1 VTPGVA
7 GAINPSGTVA
17 FLDGGSAISGCGAQP
32 VTAGSSSATATC
44 TVSYPSAGSHTIAAT
59 YGGDTNFAGSS
70 SPATTVTV
78 QPVTATFPTTPILDT
93 FAQSPGPL
101 SSSWQSPSLQDAGKV
116 SVATSG
122 QTISSGGAAS
132 AIWQAT
138 SFGANQQAYL
148 TVPVL
153 PATGDFFQVGGRVSS
168 LTSST
173 VSLYFLRVTPSKNLW
188 DLRKKLKGA
197 TSTSMGTFSAPFA
210 EGDSAGLQLSG
221 SMITAWHQS
230 GTGSWTSVGS
240 LTDTSI
246 TAGGYVT
253 FTLGDTTMRGGALG
267 GGNGS

>member
-1 VTPGVA
+1 MTPGAA

-17 FLDGGSAISGCGAQP
+17 FQDGGSPISGCGAQP

-44 TVSYPSAGSHTIAAT
+44 TTSYSSTGSHQITASYA
-59 YGGDTNFAGSS
+59 GDANFAGSS

-78 QPVTATFPTTPILDT
+78 QPATPTFPTTPILDT
-93 FAQSPGPL
+93 FAQSSGPL
-101 SSSWQSPSLQDAGKV
+101 NSNWQSPSLQDTGKV

-122 QTISSGGAAS
+122 QTVSSGGAAS
-132 AIWQAT
+132 AIWQTT

-168 LTSST
+168 LKSST
-173 VSLYFLRVTPSKNLW
+173 VSLYFLRVTPSKNLR
-188 DLRKKLKGA
+188 DLRKKINGA

-210 EGDSAGLQLSG
+210 AGDSAGLQLAER
-221 SMITAWHQS
+221 ITAWHQS

-253 FTLGDTTMRGGALG
+253 FTLGDTTVRGGALG